1 MSSYM
6 LIHGDCMDSF
16 GLIHDHSVNL
26 VLADPP
32 YGITQNTWD
41 VVLPFDDFI
50 ECDGKNLNYEK
61 YLLHCFKKN
70 IPYKDA
76 NEEWNKRKQ
85 QGIWSQLDRILAD
98 RGVVILFSAG
108 IYTKTLMESTTIPW
122 RYNLIW
128 QKTTPVGFLNA
139 NRMPLRAHEDIL
151 VFYKKLPT
159 YNPQKTTGHPRK
171 VSTVEHK
178 RNSKMTDDYGKYTA
192 KGYDSTERFPTSV
205 LTCLDVIDNLPV
217 FAAVQRCVVV
227 SVSPFLFFIRTFA
240 RNTNV
245 ERIEVVLKHLHDSG
259 SVFRNQRCHTR
270 KVHETIRAIHHNRRN
285 HIEKTVNRPSSQCQ
299 QRIVHIVAADS
310 SRELRTGI
318 VRGFVVVC
326 HLVYNGFSKRTAFQH
341 SAAWQQVQ
349 ERMSAA

>member
-171 VSTVEHK
+171 VST
-178 RNSKMTDDYGKYTA
+178 
-192 KGYDSTERFPTSV
+192 F
-205 LTCLDVIDNLPV
+205 
-217 FAAVQRCVVV
+217 
-227 SVSPFLFFIRTFA
+227 
-240 RNTNV
+240 
-245 ERIEVVLKHLHDSG
+245 
-259 SVFRNQRCHTR
+259 
-270 KVHETIRAIHHNRRN
+270 
-285 HIEKTVNRPSSQCQ
+285 
-299 QRIVHIVAADS
+299 
-310 SRELRTGI
+310 
-318 VRGFVVVC
+318 
-326 HLVYNGFSKRTAFQH
+326 
-341 SAAWQQVQ
+341 
-349 ERMSAA
+349 

>member
-85 QGIWSQLDRILAD
+85 HGIWSQLDRILAN

-159 YNPQKTTGHPRK
+159 YNPQKTTGHFA
-171 VSTVEHK
+171 
-178 RNSKMTDDYGKYTA
+178 TDKQKYA
-192 KGYDSTERFPTSV
+192 AHGVQV
-205 LTCLDVIDNLPV
+205 LYYMSELIPVPDEMAEKYRYVTNLDEL
-217 FAAVQRCVVV
+217 
-227 SVSPFLFFIRTFA
+227 L
-240 RNTNV
+240 
-245 ERIEVVLKHLHDSG
+245 
-259 SVFRNQRCHTR
+259 
-270 KVHETIRAIHHNRRN
+270 AILND
-285 HIEKTVNRPSSQCQ
+285 K
-299 QRIVHIVAADS
+299 
-310 SRELRTGI
+310 
-318 VRGFVVVC
+318 
-326 HLVYNGFSKRTAFQH
+326 
-341 SAAWQQVQ
+341 
-349 ERMSAA
+349 

>member
-1 MSSYM
+1 
-6 LIHGDCMDSF
+6 MDSF
-16 GLIHDHSVNL
+16 ELIHDHSVNL

-85 QGIWSQLDRILAD
+85 QGIWSQLDRILSD

-178 RNSKMTDDYGKYTA
+178 RNSKMTEDYGKYTA

-205 LTCLDVIDNLPV
+205 LTFATDKQKYAAHGTQKPVALCEWLIKSYTNEDDTVLDFCMGSGSTGV
-217 FAAVQRCVVV
+217 AANNTKRN
-227 SVSPFLFFIRTFA
+227 FIGIEKDADFFDIA
-240 RNTNV
+240 KK
-245 ERIEVVLKHLHDSG
+245 RIEL
-259 SVFRNQRCHTR
+259 
-270 KVHETIRAIHHNRRN
+270 
-285 HIEKTVNRPSSQCQ
+285 
-299 QRIVHIVAADS
+299 
-310 SRELRTGI
+310 
-318 VRGFVVVC
+318 
-326 HLVYNGFSKRTAFQH
+326 
-341 SAAWQQVQ
+341 
-349 ERMSAA
+349 

>member
-50 ECDGKNLNYEK
+50 EYDGKNLNYEK

-178 RNSKMTDDYGKYTA
+178 RNSKMTEDYGKYTA

-205 LTCLDVIDNLPV
+205 LTFATDKQKYAAHGTQKPVALCEWLIKSYTNEDDTVLDFCMGSGSTGV
-217 FAAVQRCVVV
+217 AANNTKRD
-227 SVSPFLFFIRTFA
+227 FIGIEKDADFFDIA
-240 RNTNV
+240 KK
-245 ERIEVVLKHLHDSG
+245 RIEL
-259 SVFRNQRCHTR
+259 
-270 KVHETIRAIHHNRRN
+270 
-285 HIEKTVNRPSSQCQ
+285 
-299 QRIVHIVAADS
+299 
-310 SRELRTGI
+310 
-318 VRGFVVVC
+318 
-326 HLVYNGFSKRTAFQH
+326 
-341 SAAWQQVQ
+341 
-349 ERMSAA
+349 

>member
-108 IYTKTLMESTTIPW
+108 IYTKTLMESITIPW

-159 YNPQKTTGHPRK
+159 YNPQKTSGHPRK
-171 VSTVEHK
+171 VSTAEHK
-178 RNSKMTDDYGKYTA
+178 RNSKMTEDYGKYKA
-192 KGYDSTERFPTSV
+192 KSYDSTERFPTSV
-205 LTCLDVIDNLPV
+205 LTFATDKQKCAAHGTQKPVALCEWLIKSYTNEGDTVLDFCMGSGSTGV
-217 FAAVQRCVVV
+217 AAM
-227 SVSPFLFFIRTFA
+227 
-240 RNTNV
+240 NTNRNFIGIEKDADFFDV
-245 ERIEVVLKHLHDSG
+245 AKERIAD
-259 SVFRNQRCHTR
+259 
-270 KVHETIRAIHHNRRN
+270 
-285 HIEKTVNRPSSQCQ
+285 
-299 QRIVHIVAADS
+299 AAQ
-310 SRELRTGI
+310 SR
-318 VRGFVVVC
+318 
-326 HLVYNGFSKRTAFQH
+326 
-341 SAAWQQVQ
+341 
-349 ERMSAA
+349 

>member
-98 RGVVILFSAG
+98 RGSG
-108 IYTKTLMESTTIPW
+108 DS
-122 RYNLIW
+122 
-128 QKTTPVGFLNA
+128 FLG
-139 NRMPLRAHEDIL
+139 RDLHENIDG
-151 VFYKKLPT
+151 V
-159 YNPQKTTGHPRK
+159 H
-171 VSTVEHK
+171 
-178 RNSKMTDDYGKYTA
+178 
-192 KGYDSTERFPTSV
+192 YDSLEIQSY
-205 LTCLDVIDNLPV
+205 LAED
-217 FAAVQRCVVV
+217 
-227 SVSPFLFFIRTFA
+227 
-240 RNTNV
+240 
-245 ERIEVVLKHLHDSG
+245 DSG
-259 SVFRNQRCHTR
+259 WIS
-270 KVHETIRAIHHNRRN
+270 
-285 HIEKTVNRPSSQCQ
+285 
-299 QRIVHIVAADS
+299 
-310 SRELRTGI
+310 
-318 VRGFVVVC
+318 
-326 HLVYNGFSKRTAFQH
+326 
-341 SAAWQQVQ
+341 
-349 ERMSAA
+349 

>member
-50 ECDGKNLNYEK
+50 EYDGKNLNYEK

-108 IYTKTLMESTTIPW
+108 IYTKTLMESTTIPICLS
-122 RYNLIW
+122 RPKTLSRTSKPW
-128 QKTTPVGFLNA
+128 Q
-139 NRMPLRAHEDIL
+139 
-151 VFYKKLPT
+151 
-159 YNPQKTTGHPRK
+159 
-171 VSTVEHK
+171 
-178 RNSKMTDDYGKYTA
+178 
-192 KGYDSTERFPTSV
+192 
-205 LTCLDVIDNLPV
+205 
-217 FAAVQRCVVV
+217 
-227 SVSPFLFFIRTFA
+227 
-240 RNTNV
+240 
-245 ERIEVVLKHLHDSG
+245 
-259 SVFRNQRCHTR
+259 
-270 KVHETIRAIHHNRRN
+270 
-285 HIEKTVNRPSSQCQ
+285 
-299 QRIVHIVAADS
+299 
-310 SRELRTGI
+310 
-318 VRGFVVVC
+318 
-326 HLVYNGFSKRTAFQH
+326 
-341 SAAWQQVQ
+341 
-349 ERMSAA
+349 

>member
-1 MSSYM
+1 
-6 LIHGDCMDSF
+6 MDSF

-178 RNSKMTDDYGKYTA
+178 RNSKMTEDYGKYTA

-205 LTCLDVIDNLPV
+205 LTFATDKQKYAAHGTQKPVALCEWLIKSYTNEDDTVLDFCMGSGSTGV
-217 FAAVQRCVVV
+217 AANNAKRN
-227 SVSPFLFFIRTFA
+227 FIGIEKDAGFFDIA
-240 RNTNV
+240 KK
-245 ERIEVVLKHLHDSG
+245 RIEL
-259 SVFRNQRCHTR
+259 
-270 KVHETIRAIHHNRRN
+270 
-285 HIEKTVNRPSSQCQ
+285 
-299 QRIVHIVAADS
+299 
-310 SRELRTGI
+310 
-318 VRGFVVVC
+318 
-326 HLVYNGFSKRTAFQH
+326 
-341 SAAWQQVQ
+341 
-349 ERMSAA
+349 

>member
-1 MSSYM
+1 MFLRLFLLWSPCGLRCLRGDFKIIRYILIISEWYISTFPLEVIRGGFFVVFYSKSVLTASNEEDYQMSSYM
-6 LIHGDCMDSF
+6 LIRGDCMDSF

-50 ECDGKNLNYEK
+50 EYDGKNLNYEK

-85 QGIWSQLDRILAD
+85 HGIWSQLDRILAD

-178 RNSKMTDDYGKYTA
+178 RNSKMTEDYGKYAA

-205 LTCLDVIDNLPV
+205 LTFATDKQKYAAHGTQKPVALCEWLIKSYTNEDDTVLDFCMGSGSTGV
-217 FAAVQRCVVV
+217 AANNTKRN
-227 SVSPFLFFIRTFA
+227 FIGIEKDADFFDIA
-240 RNTNV
+240 KK
-245 ERIEVVLKHLHDSG
+245 RIEL
-259 SVFRNQRCHTR
+259 
-270 KVHETIRAIHHNRRN
+270 
-285 HIEKTVNRPSSQCQ
+285 
-299 QRIVHIVAADS
+299 
-310 SRELRTGI
+310 
-318 VRGFVVVC
+318 
-326 HLVYNGFSKRTAFQH
+326 
-341 SAAWQQVQ
+341 
-349 ERMSAA
+349 